1 MNIAQHDLWRYL
13 HILLFV
19 FWLGADVGVYTTM
32 AYIKNPRLPM
42 ETRLTL
48 IRFGFLIDMFPRTT
62 FALLIPVGMQLARDL
77 GLFPVTAPMLAAAWI
92 VGLGWAALHFGI
104 FFGKG
109 SPLAKRLATANRWF
123 EAVAGAAFVGT
134 GILSLM
140 TGAPIEAGWFA
151 LKLVLFG
158 LIFWIILGID
168 TKFQPFT
175 TLINMAR
182 DGVTEEGE
190 ARVRFTTNITM
201 AWALLLYLDIATIA
215 FLGVTKPFY

>member
-1 MNIAQHDLWRYL
+1 MHILQHDLWRYL

-62 FALLIPVGMQLARDL
+62 FALLIPVGMHLARDL
-77 GLFPVTAPMLAAAWI
+77 ALLPVTAPMLVAAWL
-92 VGLGWAALHFGI
+92 VGLGWASLPFGI

-109 SPLAKRLATANRWF
+109 SPLARRLAAINRWF
-123 EAVAGAAFVGT
+123 EALAGAAFIFAG
-134 GILSLM
+134 GLSLA
-140 TGAPIEAGWFA
+140 TGTPVAAGWFA
-151 LKLVLFG
+151 SKLILFG

-182 DGVTEEGE
+182 DGVTEAGE
-190 ARVRFTTNITM
+190 ARVRRTTNITM
-201 AWALLLYLDIATIA
+201 AWALLLYFDIALIA
-215 FLGVTKPFY
+215 FMGVTKPFY